1 MLFSS
6 LLFIFQFMPIFFLIY
21 YIIPVR
27 FRNVFLFG
35 ASLFFYAWGEPYF
48 LLLILLSILV
58 NYVAGLLLEKNSNI
72 KQRKFI
78 LVLSLIYNLGM
89 LGFFKY
95 SNFFVE
101 NLNYILKNTLSWK
114 EVLLPL
120 GISFYTFQ
128 IMSYTIDVY
137 RRKVEAESSF
147 VNLGTYLCMFPQLIA
162 GPIVVY
168 TQVSKELKERT
179 YSLEQIEEGLKVF
192 VLGLGSKVLLANNI
206 GNLWNDLG
214 ELGYSKIS
222 MPLAWLGAVSFA
234 LQIYFDFHG
243 YSLMAIGL
251 GKMMG
256 FEFPKNF
263 NYPYISKSMTEFWR
277 RWHITLGSWFREYLY
292 IPLGGN
298 RKGKGRLILNLL
310 LVWSA
315 TGFWHGASWN
325 FLLWGIFFFVLL
337 TIEKL
342 WMKEWLNEHRVISRI
357 YFLVGILVSW
367 IIFAVT
373 DLREIGTYI
382 RKMFSF
388 TIQSDWIYYIRNYG
402 LSLMISILFATPVVR
417 TWYQKTKNLPV
428 DIVIMTGIFLLSVA
442 YLVDAAYNPFLYFR
456 F

>member
-21 YIIPVR
+21 SIIPVR

-35 ASLFFYAWGEPYF
+35 ASLFFYSWGEPSF

-58 NYVAGLLLEKNSNI
+58 NYVAGLLIEKNKNI

-78 LVLSLIYNLGM
+78 LILSLIYNLGM

-95 SNFFVE
+95 SNFFVA
-101 NLNYILKNTLSWK
+101 NLNCILKNTLSWK
-114 EVLLPL
+114 DVLLPL

-137 RRKVEAESSF
+137 RRKAEAESSF
-147 VNLGTYLCMFPQLIA
+147 INLGTYLCMFPQLIA

-179 YSLEQIEEGLKVF
+179 YSLGQIEEGLKVF
-192 VLGLGSKVLLANNI
+192 VLGLGAKVLLANNI
-206 GNLWNDLG
+206 GNLWNDLDK
-214 ELGYSKIS
+214 LGYYKIS

-256 FEFPKNF
+256 FEFPDNF

-298 RKGKGRLILNLL
+298 QKGKGRLILNLF

-342 WMKEWLNEHRVISRI
+342 WIKEWLNEHRIISRI

-373 DLREIGTYI
+373 DLKEIATYI
-382 RKMFSF
+382 GKMFSF

-402 LSLMISILFATPVVR
+402 LSLIIGVLFATPVVR
-417 TWYQKTKNLPV
+417 TWYQKNKNLPV

>member
-428 DIVIMTGIFLLSVA
+428 DLVIMTGIFLLSVA

>member
-179 YSLEQIEEGLKVF
+179 YSLGQIEEGLKVF
-192 VLGLGSKVLLANNI
+192 VLGLGAKVLLANNI
-206 GNLWNDLG
+206 GNLWNDLDK
-214 ELGYSKIS
+214 LGYYKIS

-256 FEFPKNF
+256 FEFPNNF

-298 RKGKGRLILNLL
+298 QKGKGRLILNLF

-342 WMKEWLNEHRVISRI
+342 WIKEWLNEHRIISRI

-373 DLREIGTYI
+373 DLKEIATYI
-382 RKMFSF
+382 GKMFSF

-402 LSLMISILFATPVVR
+402 LSLIIGVLFATPVVR
-417 TWYQKTKNLPV
+417 TWYQKNKNLPV